1 MGDQGPR
8 SRILVGVDSSDESYA
23 ALSWAVGEASRR
35 GAVVEPIHVWH
46 IPTSDATAAVG
57 IDRHWE
63 NDAEQVLAHALQR
76 LAEHPG
82 VVIQGRTIEGRPGE
96 VLVAEATD
104 PDTVLLVLGSRRR
117 GRLARLML
125 GSTSQAC
132 VQHCPCPVVVVPGFE
147 IVEEQAHSTSS
158 QCLSA

>member
-1 MGDQGPR
+1 MSDQGPR
-8 SRILVGVDSSDESYA
+8 SRIVVGVDSSDVSHA
-23 ALSWAVGEASRR
+23 ALSWAVEEASRR
-35 GAVVEPIHVWH
+35 GALVEPIHVWH
-46 IPTSDATAAVG
+46 IPTSEATAAMG
-57 IDRHWE
+57 IDTHWE
-63 NDAEQVLAHALQR
+63 NDAEQVLAHAVQR

-82 VVIQGRTIEGRPGE
+82 VVIQGRTMEGRPGE
-96 VLVAEATD
+96 VLVAEAAD
-104 PDTVLLVLGSRRR
+104 PDTVLLVVGSRRR

-147 IVEEQAHSTSS
+147 SVEDEADPTKS